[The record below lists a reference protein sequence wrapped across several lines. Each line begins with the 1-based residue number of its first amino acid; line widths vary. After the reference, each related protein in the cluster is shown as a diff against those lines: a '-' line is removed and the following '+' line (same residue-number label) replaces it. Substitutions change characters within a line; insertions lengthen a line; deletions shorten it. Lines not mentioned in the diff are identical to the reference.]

1 MSEVTLQA
9 EDLSRDYAAL
19 TVSEALKEDTNA
31 KRRYLIKM
39 LNANA
44 ERRQAEDAD
53 AERH

>member
-19 TVSEALKEDTNA
+19 DALKEDANA
-31 KRRYLIKM
+31 RRRYPRKM
-39 LNANA
+39 LNAHA
-44 ERRQAEDAD
+44 KRRQAEDAD